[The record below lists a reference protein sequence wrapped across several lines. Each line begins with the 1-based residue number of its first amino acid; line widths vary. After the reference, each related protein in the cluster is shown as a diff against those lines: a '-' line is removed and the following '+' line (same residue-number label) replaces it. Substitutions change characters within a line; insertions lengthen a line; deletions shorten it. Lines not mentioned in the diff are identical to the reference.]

1 MQLNI
6 VQLLYITK
14 YSYAIKNIHM
24 LIKINSY
31 KRETTISKLN
41 EKLKTYVL
49 NSFVTPEGFY
59 KKKLKQT

>member
-1 MQLNI
+1 M
-6 VQLLYITK
+6 
-14 YSYAIKNIHM
+14 HM

-41 EKLKTYVL
+41 ENLKTYVL

-59 KKKLKQT
+59 KKKLKQA